1 MEKIYVFGH
10 RKPDTDSVSGAIALA
25 YLKKQLGIN
34 AIPVILSNINSETKY
49 ALDYFNLEEPMF
61 LNDVKLKIKDLNY
74 SKNFFINE
82 NKSLLEAYN
91 LMVSKKSSKI
101 PVVGENNNFIGVL
114 GMKNIAKYL
123 INYTNTSLNT
133 TYNNILNT
141 IEGEKVTLYNEDIE
155 GNVIVASYK
164 STTFID
170 NVTLDNSSIL
180 IVGDRHSI
188 IEYAVNSNIKLLI
201 ISGGVDIKKEHLKI
215 AKQNKINIM
224 RTKLSAIQT
233 ARMIELANKINSTEI
248 NKNILCVNE
257 LDNVTDF
264 IDMANRTKFSYY
276 PVVNKNNKCL
286 GTDTLADTF
295 EKKKKKVILV
305 DHNSYTQSIEG
316 IEEADILEIID
327 HHNIGSIGTNSP
339 INFRNMPVGSSNT
352 IIYQMYKEN
361 GIKIPKQIAGIM
373 ASGILSDT
381 LILKSPTTTE
391 LDKKALTELSKLA
404 KINYNKY
411 GLDLL
416 KAGASVKGKTKEELL
431 YQDFKIYPVGDKKIG
446 IGQISTTDPS
456 IFLNEKDEYEALLTS
471 IAKNNEY
478 KSLTFFVND
487 ILNDGSYIFFND
499 DSKEI
504 LANAFN
510 IKKLEQG
517 TFLKKVVSRKLQIV
531 PVIMEQYEK

>member
-224 RTKLSAIQT
+224 RTKLSAI
-233 ARMIELANKINSTEI
+233 
-248 NKNILCVNE
+248 
-257 LDNVTDF
+257 
-264 IDMANRTKFSYY
+264 
-276 PVVNKNNKCL
+276 
-286 GTDTLADTF
+286 
-295 EKKKKKVILV
+295 
-305 DHNSYTQSIEG
+305 
-316 IEEADILEIID
+316 
-327 HHNIGSIGTNSP
+327 
-339 INFRNMPVGSSNT
+339 
-352 IIYQMYKEN
+352 
-361 GIKIPKQIAGIM
+361 
-373 ASGILSDT
+373 
-381 LILKSPTTTE
+381 
-391 LDKKALTELSKLA
+391 
-404 KINYNKY
+404 
-411 GLDLL
+411 
-416 KAGASVKGKTKEELL
+416 
-431 YQDFKIYPVGDKKIG
+431 
-446 IGQISTTDPS
+446 
-456 IFLNEKDEYEALLTS
+456 
-471 IAKNNEY
+471 
-478 KSLTFFVND
+478 
-487 ILNDGSYIFFND
+487 
-499 DSKEI
+499 
-504 LANAFN
+504 
-510 IKKLEQG
+510 
-517 TFLKKVVSRKLQIV
+517 
-531 PVIMEQYEK
+531 

>member
-286 GTDTLADTF
+286 GTVTLAYTF

>member
-10 RKPDTDSVSGAIALA
+10 RKPDTDSVGGAISLS

-49 ALDYFNLEEPMF
+49 ALNYFNLEEPMF

-74 SKNFFINE
+74 SKNFFINK

-101 PVVGENNNFIGVL
+101 PVVNDNNEFIGVL
-114 GMKNIAKYL
+114 GMKDIAKYL
-123 INYTNTSLNT
+123 INYTNTSLDT

-141 IEGEKVTLYNEDIE
+141 LEGESICLFDENIV

-170 NVTLDNSSIL
+170 NVNLDNNSIL

-215 AKQNKINIM
+215 AKKNKINVM
-224 RTKLSAIQT
+224 KTKLSAIQT
-233 ARMIELANKINSTEI
+233 ARMIELSNKINSTSI
-248 NKNILCVNE
+248 NTNILCVNE
-257 LDNVTDF
+257 FDNVTDF

-286 GTDTLADTF
+286 GTVTLADTF
-295 EKKKKKVILV
+295 EKKRKKVILV

-316 IEEADILEIID
+316 IEEAEILEIID
-327 HHNIGSIGTNSP
+327 HHNIGTIGTNSP

-352 IIYQMYKEN
+352 IIYQMYKEKN
-361 GIKIPKQIAGIM
+361 IKIPRQIAGIM

-391 LDKKALTELSKLA
+391 LDKKALIELSKIA
-404 KINYNKY
+404 KIDYNKY
-411 GLDLL
+411 GLELL

-456 IFLNEKDEYEALLTS
+456 VFLEERLQYEKLLSS
-471 IAKNNEY
+471 IADNNEY
-478 KSLTFFVND
+478 VCLTFFVND
-487 ILNDGSYIFFND
+487 ILNDGSYIFFNKN
-499 DSKEI
+499 SKEQ
-504 LANAFN
+504 LQNAFN
-510 IKKLEQG
+510 VKKIEQG

-531 PVIMEQYEK
+531 PVIMEQYKK